1 MDTRRLLKH
10 LFATD
15 FALRRAFPRDLLMRI
30 EQAVKSSETGH
41 RGELRFVVEGALPPL
56 AIWRGLTARARAIEL
71 FSQLHVWDTEENSG
85 VLIYVQ
91 FVDHKVEIVADR
103 GIASKVEHAT
113 WREVCAA
120 MERAF
125 KAGRYEEGVLGALAE
140 TDRLLERHF
149 PAGPANPNELPD
161 HPLVI

>member
-1 MDTRRLLKH
+1 
-10 LFATD
+10 
-15 FALRRAFPRDLLMRI
+15 
-30 EQAVKSSETGH
+30 
-41 RGELRFVVEGALPPL
+41 L

-140 TDRLLERHF
+140 PTGCWNGTSRRAGHPNDCRP
-149 PAGPANPNELPD
+149 PAVSEPAAGAPRRVEKRSAF
-161 HPLVI
+161 HHRAFARRCG

>member
-1 MDTRRLLKH
+1 MDSRRFLKH

-15 FALRRAFPRDLLMRI
+15 RALRRAFPPALLARI
-30 EQAVKSSETGH
+30 EQAVKATEARH
-41 RGELRFVVEGALPPL
+41 RGELRLVVEGALPPL

-71 FSQLHVWDTEENSG
+71 FSALRVWDTEENSG

-103 GIASKVEHAT
+103 GIAAKVDHAT
-113 WREVCAA
+113 WRDVCAG

-125 KAGRYEEGVLGALAE
+125 KAGRFEDGALGALAE